1 MTTTYT
7 FKCAYTK
14 LGIAIAPSVAPLCT
28 VVDAANNIIA
38 NAQVTTAL
46 ANLTGVYLYSYS
58 GADDLDLIGKFST
71 TDISVDMQDLFSYTP
86 SQIVNRLDARVST
99 RSTYAGGDTSGVT
112 AILADYARRTGDY
125 STLTAAQVWANTIR
139 TITGGSFSPIPAS
152 VTVVQ
157 PVAIGG
163 NISIVHGDD
172 YKYADNR
179 ALEWSSAVWPNLAGA
194 TITFNVIG
202 YTPITMT
209 APVAGAGISQ
219 TVRLE
224 MTKTQ
229 TVFPESFIFRVVA
242 TLATSADVVTLVIA
256 SGHCFNS

>member
-1 MTTTYT
+1 MTTVYT

-14 LGIAIAPSVAPLCT
+14 LGIATNPSVAPLCT
-28 VVDAANNIIA
+28 VVDTANNVLA
-38 NAQVTTAL
+38 NAQATTAL

-86 SQIVNRLDARVST
+86 NQIVNKLDARVSS

-112 AILADYARRTGDY
+112 MMLADYARRTGDY
-125 STLTAAQVWANTIR
+125 STLTAAQVWAHAVR
-139 TITGGSFSPIPAS
+139 TITGGSFSPIPAT

-157 PVAIGG
+157 PVAMGG

-179 ALEWSSAVWPNLAGA
+179 ALEWSSAVWPNLTGA
-194 TITFNVIG
+194 TVTFEVIG
-202 YTPITMT
+202 FTPIAMT
-209 APVAGAGISQ
+209 TPVTGAAVSQ

-224 MTKTQ
+224 LTKTQ
-229 TVFPESFIFRVVA
+229 SVYSESFIFRVVA
-242 TLATSADVVTLVIA
+242 RLVTSADVVTLVI
-256 SGHCFNS
+256 STGQCFNS